1 MFVLRLRSI
10 ARRCFVASQRSTL
23 MTMKNIRENMRY
35 LQLLAKDFPNVS
47 AVTTEII
54 NLEAILHLPKSTEH
68 FMADIHGEYEAF
80 QHVLRNASG
89 NIKRKV
95 HEIFQDQLD
104 EVELKELCT
113 LIYYPEQKLEL
124 LHRSGRNMPEF
135 YQSTLHRLIA
145 VCRNVSSK
153 YTRSK
158 VRKSLPHEFAY
169 IIEELL
175 HESSDRHNKQ
185 AYYNIII
192 QTIIGTKRADAF
204 VTQLCYL
211 IQRLAVDQ
219 LHILGDIFDRG
230 PGAHLIMD
238 MLCDY
243 HNLDIEWGNHDI
255 LWMGAAAGNPACV
268 ATVIRLSL
276 RYANTK
282 TLEDGYG
289 INMVPLATF
298 AMETYADDP
307 CALFKPFIEFTGES
321 SPREKTQR
329 LIAQMHKA
337 IAVIQF
343 KLEGQLYKAHP
354 EWNMGQR
361 SLLESINFER
371 GTILYDG
378 VEHPMKDMQFPTI
391 APDDPLRLTEEEQ
404 DIIDSLVHSFC
415 ISERLK
421 RHMQCM
427 LAHGGMFTVCNSNLL
442 FHASLPLNA
451 DGSLREVD
459 IMGMKCKGKELMLRI
474 EQLVRLAYEE
484 GADEE
489 EKRYATDY
497 FWYLWCGA
505 NSPLFDKSK
514 MTTFERYFI
523 DDKATH
529 MEEKGAYYKLR
540 NDAAICESILDEFE
554 VVGKHRHIIN
564 GHVPVKV
571 GKGENPIK
579 ADGRLMVIDGGFA
592 RVYHS
597 TTGIAGY
604 TLVYHSRG
612 FQLVQHAPFNSTEE
626 AVLNGTDIQS
636 TTSIVEISDRRVM
649 VADTD
654 IGRALREQVADLERL
669 LRAYR
674 KGLIKE
680 N

>member
-1 MFVLRLRSI
+1 
-10 ARRCFVASQRSTL
+10 
-23 MTMKNIRENMRY
+23 MKNIRENMRY
-35 LQLLAKDFPNVS
+35 LELLAKDFPNVS
-47 AVTTEII
+47 AVTSEII

-95 HEIFQDQLD
+95 YEIFHDQLN
-104 EVELKELCT
+104 EGELRELCT

-124 LHRSGRNMPEF
+124 LRRSGRNMSDF

-158 VRKSLPHEFAY
+158 VRKSLPREFAY

-204 VTQLCYL
+204 VIQLCYL

-238 MLCDY
+238 LLSNY

-268 ATVIRLSL
+268 ASVIRLSL

-282 TLEDGYG
+282 TLEEGYG

-307 CALFKPFIEFTGES
+307 CELFKPFIEFTGEG

-343 KLEGQLYKAHP
+343 KLEGQLYQSRPDWKMAH
-354 EWNMGQR
+354 R
-361 SLLESINFER
+361 SLLQQVDFVR
-371 GTILYDG
+371 GTIMYEGD
-378 VEHPMKDMQFPTI
+378 EHIMLDTNFPTI
-391 APDDPLRLTEEEQ
+391 DPTDPLRLSEEEQ
-404 DIIDSLVHSFC
+404 EIINSLVRSFC
-415 ISERLK
+415 VSERLQ
-421 RHMQCM
+421 RHMQC
-427 LAHGGMFTVCNSNLL
+427 LLTHGGMFTVCNSNLL
-442 FHASLPLNA
+442 FHASLPLNN
-451 DGSLREVD
+451 DGSLREVEV
-459 IMGMKCKGKELMLRI
+459 MGVKCKGKELMLRI
-474 EQLVRLAYEE
+474 EQLVRLAYED
-484 GADEE
+484 GAEEDE
-489 EKRYATDY
+489 KKYAQDY
-497 FWYLWCGA
+497 FWYLWCGP

-523 DDKATH
+523 ADKSVHT
-529 MEEKGAYYKLR
+529 EEKGAYYKLR
-540 NDAAICESILDEFE
+540 NDASVCDRLLDEFE
-554 VVGKHRHIIN
+554 VVGKYRHIIN

-571 GKGENPIK
+571 AKGENPIK

-592 RVYHS
+592 RAYHS
-597 TTGIAGY
+597 KTGIAGY

-626 AVLNGTDIQS
+626 AVINGTDIQS
-636 TTSIVEISDRRVM
+636 TTAIVEISDRRVM

-654 IGRALREQVADLERL
+654 IGRNLREQVADLERL

>member
-1 MFVLRLRSI
+1 
-10 ARRCFVASQRSTL
+10 
-23 MTMKNIRENMRY
+23 MKNIRENMRY
-35 LQLLAKDFPNVS
+35 LELLAKDFPNVS
-47 AVTTEII
+47 AVTSEII

-95 HEIFQDQLD
+95 YEIFHDQLN
-104 EVELKELCT
+104 EGELRELCT

-124 LHRSGRNMPEF
+124 LRRSGRNMSDF

-158 VRKSLPHEFAY
+158 VRKSLPREFAY

-204 VTQLCYL
+204 VIQLCYL

-238 MLCDY
+238 LLSNY

-268 ATVIRLSL
+268 ASVIRLSL

-282 TLEDGYG
+282 TLEEGYG

-307 CALFKPFIEFTGES
+307 CELFKPFIEFTGEG

-343 KLEGQLYKAHP
+343 KLEGQLYQSRPDWKMAH
-354 EWNMGQR
+354 R
-361 SLLESINFER
+361 SLLQQVDFVR
-371 GTILYDG
+371 GTIMYEGD
-378 VEHPMKDMQFPTI
+378 EHTMLDTNFPTI
-391 APDDPLRLTEEEQ
+391 DPTDPLRLSEEEQ
-404 DIIDSLVHSFC
+404 EIINSLVRSFC
-415 ISERLK
+415 VSERLQ
-421 RHMQCM
+421 RHMQC
-427 LAHGGMFTVCNSNLL
+427 LLTHGGMFTVCNSNLL
-442 FHASLPLNA
+442 FHASLPLNN
-451 DGSLREVD
+451 DGSLREVEV
-459 IMGMKCKGKELMLRI
+459 MGVKCKGKELMLRI
-474 EQLVRLAYEE
+474 EQLVRLAYED
-484 GADEE
+484 GAEEE
-489 EKRYATDY
+489 EKKYAQDY
-497 FWYLWCGA
+497 FWYLWCGP

-523 DDKATH
+523 ADKSVHT
-529 MEEKGAYYKLR
+529 EEKGAYYKLR
-540 NDAAICESILDEFE
+540 NDASVCDRLLDEFE
-554 VVGKHRHIIN
+554 VVGKYRHIIN

-571 GKGENPIK
+571 AKGENPIK

-592 RVYHS
+592 RAYHS
-597 TTGIAGY
+597 KTGIAGY

-626 AVLNGTDIQS
+626 AVINGTDIQS
-636 TTSIVEISDRRVM
+636 TTAIVEISDRRVM

-654 IGRALREQVADLERL
+654 IGRNLREQVADLERL

>member
-1 MFVLRLRSI
+1 
-10 ARRCFVASQRSTL
+10 
-23 MTMKNIRENMRY
+23 MKNIRENMRY
-35 LQLLAKDFPNVS
+35 LELLAKDFPNVS
-47 AVTTEII
+47 AVTSEII

-95 HEIFQDQLD
+95 YEIFHDQLN
-104 EVELKELCT
+104 EGELRELCT

-124 LHRSGRNMPEF
+124 LRRSGRNMSDF

-158 VRKSLPHEFAY
+158 VRKSLPREFAY

-204 VTQLCYL
+204 VIQLCYL

-238 MLCDY
+238 LLSNY

-268 ATVIRLSL
+268 ASVIRLSL

-282 TLEDGYG
+282 TLEEGYG

-307 CALFKPFIEFTGES
+307 CELFKPFIEFTGEG

-343 KLEGQLYKAHP
+343 KLEGQLYQSRPDWKMAH
-354 EWNMGQR
+354 R
-361 SLLESINFER
+361 SLLQQVDFVR
-371 GTILYDG
+371 GTIMYEGD
-378 VEHPMKDMQFPTI
+378 EHTMLDTNFPTI
-391 APDDPLRLTEEEQ
+391 DPTDPLRLSEEEQ
-404 DIIDSLVHSFC
+404 EIINSLVRSFC
-415 ISERLK
+415 VSERLQ
-421 RHMQCM
+421 RHMQC
-427 LAHGGMFTVCNSNLL
+427 LLTHGGMFTVCNSNLL
-442 FHASLPLNA
+442 FHASLPLNN
-451 DGSLREVD
+451 DGSLREVEV
-459 IMGMKCKGKELMLRI
+459 MGVKCKGKELMSRI
-474 EQLVRLAYEE
+474 EQLVRLAYED
-484 GADEE
+484 GAEEDE
-489 EKRYATDY
+489 KKYAQDY
-497 FWYLWCGA
+497 FWYLWCGP

-523 DDKATH
+523 ADKSVHT
-529 MEEKGAYYKLR
+529 EEKGAYYKLR
-540 NDAAICESILDEFE
+540 NDASVCDRLLDEFE
-554 VVGKHRHIIN
+554 VVGKYRHIIN

-571 GKGENPIK
+571 AKGENPIK

-592 RVYHS
+592 RAYHS
-597 TTGIAGY
+597 KTGIAGY

-626 AVLNGTDIQS
+626 AVINGTDIQS
-636 TTSIVEISDRRVM
+636 TTAIVEISDRRVM

-654 IGRALREQVADLERL
+654 IGRNLREQVADLERL

>member
-1 MFVLRLRSI
+1 
-10 ARRCFVASQRSTL
+10 
-23 MTMKNIRENMRY
+23 MKNIRENMRY

-47 AVTTEII
+47 AVTSEII

-95 HEIFQDQLD
+95 YEIFHDQLN
-104 EVELKELCT
+104 EGELRELCT

-124 LHRSGRNMPEF
+124 LRRSGRNMSEF

-158 VRKSLPHEFAY
+158 VRKSLPREFAY

-204 VTQLCYL
+204 VIQLCYL

-238 MLCDY
+238 LLSNY

-268 ATVIRLSL
+268 ASVIRLSL

-282 TLEDGYG
+282 TLEEGYG

-307 CALFKPFIEFTGES
+307 CELFKPFIEFTGEG

-343 KLEGQLYKAHP
+343 KLEGQLYLSRPDWKMTH
-354 EWNMGQR
+354 R
-361 SLLESINFER
+361 SLLQQVDFLR
-371 GTILYDG
+371 GTIVYEG
-378 VEHPMKDMQFPTI
+378 VEHPMLDKNFPTVD
-391 APDDPLRLTEEEQ
+391 PNNPLRLSEEEQ
-404 DIIDSLVHSFC
+404 EIINSLVRSFC
-415 ISERLK
+415 VSERLQ
-421 RHMQCM
+421 RHMQCL

-442 FHASLPLNA
+442 FHASLPLNE
-451 DGSLREVD
+451 DGSLREVEV
-459 IMGMKCKGKELMLRI
+459 MGVKCKGKELMLRI
-474 EQLVRLAYEE
+474 EQLVRLAYED
-484 GADEE
+484 GADED
-489 EKRYATDY
+489 EKKYAQDY
-497 FWYLWCGA
+497 FWYLWCGP

-523 DDKATH
+523 ADKSVHT
-529 MEEKGAYYKLR
+529 EEKGAYYKLR
-540 NDAAICESILDEFE
+540 NNASVCDSLLDEFE
-554 VVGKHRHIIN
+554 VVGKYRHIIN

-571 GKGENPIK
+571 AKGENPIK

-592 RVYHS
+592 RAYHS
-597 TTGIAGY
+597 KTGIAGY

-626 AVLNGTDIQS
+626 AVINGTDIQS
-636 TTSIVEISDRRVM
+636 TTAIVEISDRRVM

-654 IGRALREQVADLERL
+654 IGRNLREQVADLERL

>member
-1 MFVLRLRSI
+1 
-10 ARRCFVASQRSTL
+10 
-23 MTMKNIRENMRY
+23 
-35 LQLLAKDFPNVS
+35 
-47 AVTTEII
+47 
-54 NLEAILHLPKSTEH
+54 
-68 FMADIHGEYEAF
+68 
-80 QHVLRNASG
+80 
-89 NIKRKV
+89 
-95 HEIFQDQLD
+95 
-104 EVELKELCT
+104 
-113 LIYYPEQKLEL
+113 
-124 LHRSGRNMPEF
+124 
-135 YQSTLHRLIA
+135 
-145 VCRNVSSK
+145 
-153 YTRSK
+153 
-158 VRKSLPHEFAY
+158 
-169 IIEELL
+169 
-175 HESSDRHNKQ
+175 
-185 AYYNIII
+185 
-192 QTIIGTKRADAF
+192 
-204 VTQLCYL
+204 
-211 IQRLAVDQ
+211 
-219 LHILGDIFDRG
+219 
-230 PGAHLIMD
+230 
-238 MLCDY
+238 
-243 HNLDIEWGNHDI
+243 
-255 LWMGAAAGNPACV
+255 
-268 ATVIRLSL
+268 
-276 RYANTK
+276 
-282 TLEDGYG
+282 
-289 INMVPLATF
+289 
-298 AMETYADDP
+298 
-307 CALFKPFIEFTGES
+307 
-321 SPREKTQR
+321 
-329 LIAQMHKA
+329 MHKA

-427 LAHGGMFTVCNSNLL
+427 LAHGGMFTVCNPNLL

-540 NDAAICESILDEFE
+540 NDAAICDSILDEFE

-592 RVYHS
+592 RAYHS

-626 AVLNGTDIQS
+626 AVLNGTDSQS

>member
-1 MFVLRLRSI
+1 
-10 ARRCFVASQRSTL
+10 
-23 MTMKNIRENMRY
+23 MRY
-35 LQLLAKDFPNVS
+35 LELLAKDFPNVS
-47 AVTTEII
+47 AVTSEII

-95 HEIFQDQLD
+95 YEIFHEQLN
-104 EVELKELCT
+104 EGELRELCT

-124 LHRSGRNMPEF
+124 LRRSGRNMSDF

-158 VRKSLPHEFAY
+158 VRKSLPREFAY

-204 VTQLCYL
+204 VIQLCYL

-238 MLCDY
+238 LLSNY

-255 LWMGAAAGNPACV
+255 LWMGAAVGNPACV
-268 ATVIRLSL
+268 ASVIRLSL

-282 TLEDGYG
+282 TLEEGYG

-298 AMETYADDP
+298 AMETYADDS
-307 CALFKPFIEFTGES
+307 CELFKPFIEFTGEG

-343 KLEGQLYKAHP
+343 KLEGQLYQSRPDWKMAH
-354 EWNMGQR
+354 R
-361 SLLESINFER
+361 SLLQQVDFVR
-371 GTILYDG
+371 GIIKYEGD
-378 VEHPMKDMQFPTI
+378 EHAMLDTNFPTI
-391 APDDPLRLTEEEQ
+391 DPTDPLRLSEEEQ
-404 DIIDSLVHSFC
+404 EIINSLVRSFC
-415 ISERLK
+415 VSERLQ
-421 RHMQCM
+421 RHMQC
-427 LAHGGMFTVCNSNLL
+427 LLTHGGMFTVCNSNLL
-442 FHASLPLNA
+442 FHASLPLNN
-451 DGSLREVD
+451 DGSLREVEV
-459 IMGMKCKGKELMLRI
+459 MGVKCKGKELMLRI
-474 EQLVRLAYEE
+474 EQLVRLAYED
-484 GADEE
+484 GAEEDE
-489 EKRYATDY
+489 KKYAQDY
-497 FWYLWCGA
+497 FWYLWCGP

-523 DDKATH
+523 ADKCVHT
-529 MEEKGAYYKLR
+529 EEKGAYYKLR
-540 NDAAICESILDEFE
+540 NDASVCDRLLDEFE
-554 VVGKHRHIIN
+554 VVGKYRHIIN

-571 GKGENPIK
+571 AKGENPIK

-592 RVYHS
+592 RAYHS
-597 TTGIAGY
+597 KTGIAGY

-626 AVLNGTDIQS
+626 AVINGTDIQS
-636 TTSIVEISDRRVM
+636 TTAIVEISDRRVM

-654 IGRALREQVADLERL
+654 IGRNLREQVADLERL

>member
-1 MFVLRLRSI
+1 
-10 ARRCFVASQRSTL
+10 
-23 MTMKNIRENMRY
+23 MKNIRENMRY
-35 LQLLAKDFPNVS
+35 LELLAKDFPNVS
-47 AVTTEII
+47 AVTSEII

-95 HEIFQDQLD
+95 YEIFHDQLN
-104 EVELKELCT
+104 EGELRELCT

-124 LHRSGRNMPEF
+124 LRRSGRNMSDF

-145 VCRNVSSK
+145 VCCNVSSK

-158 VRKSLPHEFAY
+158 VRKSLPREFAY

-204 VTQLCYL
+204 VIQLCYL

-238 MLCDY
+238 LLSNY

-255 LWMGAAAGNPACV
+255 LWMGAAVGNPACV
-268 ATVIRLSL
+268 ASVIRLSL

-282 TLEDGYG
+282 TLEEGYG

-307 CALFKPFIEFTGES
+307 CELFKPFIEFTGEG

-343 KLEGQLYKAHP
+343 KLEGQLYQSRPDWKMAH
-354 EWNMGQR
+354 R
-361 SLLESINFER
+361 SLLQQVDFVR
-371 GTILYDG
+371 GTIMYEGD
-378 VEHPMKDMQFPTI
+378 EHTMLDTNFPTI
-391 APDDPLRLTEEEQ
+391 DPTDPLRLSEEEQ
-404 DIIDSLVHSFC
+404 EIINSLVRSFC
-415 ISERLK
+415 VSERLQ
-421 RHMQCM
+421 RHMQC
-427 LAHGGMFTVCNSNLL
+427 LLTHGGMFTVCNSNLL
-442 FHASLPLNA
+442 FHASLPLNN
-451 DGSLREVD
+451 DGSLREVEV
-459 IMGMKCKGKELMLRI
+459 MGVKCKGKELMLRI
-474 EQLVRLAYEE
+474 EQLVRLAYED
-484 GADEE
+484 GAEEDE
-489 EKRYATDY
+489 KKYAQDY
-497 FWYLWCGA
+497 FWYLWCGP

-523 DDKATH
+523 ADKSVHT
-529 MEEKGAYYKLR
+529 EEKGAYYKLR
-540 NDAAICESILDEFE
+540 NDASVCDRLLDEFE
-554 VVGKHRHIIN
+554 VVGKYRHIIN

-571 GKGENPIK
+571 AKGENPIK

-592 RVYHS
+592 RAYHS
-597 TTGIAGY
+597 KTGIAGY

-626 AVLNGTDIQS
+626 AVINGTDIQS
-636 TTSIVEISDRRVM
+636 TTAIVEISDRRVM

-654 IGRALREQVADLERL
+654 IGRNLREQVADLERL

>member
-1 MFVLRLRSI
+1 
-10 ARRCFVASQRSTL
+10 
-23 MTMKNIRENMRY
+23 MKNIRENMRY
-35 LQLLAKDFPNVS
+35 LELLAKDFPNVS
-47 AVTTEII
+47 AVTSEII

-95 HEIFQDQLD
+95 YEIFHDQLN
-104 EVELKELCT
+104 EGELRELCT

-124 LHRSGRNMPEF
+124 LRRSGRNMSDF

-158 VRKSLPHEFAY
+158 VRKSLPREFAY

-204 VTQLCYL
+204 VIQLCYL

-238 MLCDY
+238 LLSNY

-268 ATVIRLSL
+268 ASVIRLSL

-282 TLEDGYG
+282 TLEEGYG

-307 CALFKPFIEFTGES
+307 CELFKPFIEFTGEG

-343 KLEGQLYKAHP
+343 KLEGQLYQSRPDWKMAH
-354 EWNMGQR
+354 R
-361 SLLESINFER
+361 SLLQQVDFVR
-371 GTILYDG
+371 GTIMYEGD
-378 VEHPMKDMQFPTI
+378 EHTMLDTNFPTI
-391 APDDPLRLTEEEQ
+391 DPTDPLRLSEEEQ
-404 DIIDSLVHSFC
+404 EIINSLVRSFC
-415 ISERLK
+415 VSERLQ
-421 RHMQCM
+421 RHMQC
-427 LAHGGMFTVCNSNLL
+427 LLTHGGMFTVCNSNLL
-442 FHASLPLNA
+442 FHASLPLNN
-451 DGSLREVD
+451 DGSLREVEV
-459 IMGMKCKGKELMLRI
+459 MGVKCKGKELMLRI
-474 EQLVRLAYEE
+474 EQLVRLAYED
-484 GADEE
+484 GAEEDE
-489 EKRYATDY
+489 KKYAQDY
-497 FWYLWCGA
+497 FWYLWCGP

-523 DDKATH
+523 ADKSVHT
-529 MEEKGAYYKLR
+529 EEKGAYYKLR
-540 NDAAICESILDEFE
+540 NDASVCDRLLDEFE
-554 VVGKHRHIIN
+554 VVGKYRHIIN

-571 GKGENPIK
+571 AKGENPIK

-592 RVYHS
+592 RAYHS
-597 TTGIAGY
+597 KTGIAGY

-626 AVLNGTDIQS
+626 AVINGTDIQS
-636 TTSIVEISDRRVM
+636 TTAIVEISDRRVM

-654 IGRALREQVADLERL
+654 IGRNLREQVADLERL